1 MATGLHPAP
10 DMAAEYPA
18 DPPKIRAASRRSRT
32 LGWLASILLHAIV
45 FALLIGLWREQA
57 PEEAPPI
64 TVAFVPGNGAAGA
77 QGGSGGGAETDPA
90 QEGATDRSSAAASE
104 ISATP
109 TPAPTPQPAPEPQPQ
124 AAEMPKA
131 PPPLPAPVVQKPEPR
146 SSPPQAVP
154 PRAEDLPPPPP
165 HKPTPPARTAVASA
179 PPVLQTPR
187 VQPTPQVAA
196 NPTPA
201 PTPGAPGMGQG
212 AGGIVGR
219 GTGAAGAGRAALGTG
234 DLNALG
240 DDYLDRLRRHIR
252 RFMVYPEVAKKQ
264 KQQGEGV
271 MTVLLRRD
279 GTVVDVWIARSSGYP
294 TLDQAA
300 LKAVRDSSRVPPF
313 PDRSPN
319 AEAEIDLPF
328 DFHLGF
334 LDRVFN

>member
-10 DMAAEYPA
+10 DMAAEDPA
-18 DPPKIRAASRRSRT
+18 DPPQIRAASRRSRA

-45 FALLIGLWREQA
+45 FALLIGLWRAQA
-57 PEEAPPI
+57 PEETPPI

-77 QGGSGGGAETDPA
+77 QGGSAGGAETGSA
-90 QEGATDRSSAAASE
+90 QEGSADRTST
-104 ISATP
+104 ATP
-109 TPAPTPQPAPEPQPQ
+109 DNPATPSPAQEPQPQ
-124 AAEMPKA
+124 AAAA
-131 PPPLPAPVVQKPEPR
+131 PVIPAPTPTPPAPVAQPPEPR
-146 SSPPQAVP
+146 LSPPQATP
-154 PRAEDLPPPPP
+154 PRAAHLPPPPP
-165 HKPTPPARTAVASA
+165 HKPTPPARTPVASA
-179 PPVLQTPR
+179 PSAPQVPPAQSP
-187 VQPTPQVAA
+187 PQVAA

-201 PTPGAPGMGQG
+201 PTPGTPGMGQG
-212 AGGIVGR
+212 SGGTVGR
-219 GTGAAGAGRAALGTG
+219 GTGTAGAGRAALGAG

-264 KQQGEGV
+264 KQQGDGV

-279 GTVVDVWIARSSGYP
+279 GTVVDVWIARSSGYLV
-294 TLDQAA
+294 LDQAA

-313 PDRSPN
+313 PDRFPN
-319 AEAEIDLPF
+319 AEGEIDLPF